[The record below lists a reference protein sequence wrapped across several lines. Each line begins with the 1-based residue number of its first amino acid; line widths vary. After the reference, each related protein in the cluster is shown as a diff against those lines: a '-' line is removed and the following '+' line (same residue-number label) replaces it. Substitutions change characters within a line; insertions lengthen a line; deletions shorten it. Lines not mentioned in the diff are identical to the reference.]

1 MMMTPITLVLIL
13 VMTITSSMEWAS
25 LIPEVEAPCVPP
37 QLAILA
43 TSIVQH
49 VEHLTGSL
57 PPIAPQAITVIPVQT
72 V

>member
-1 MMMTPITLVLIL
+1 MMTPITLVPIL
-13 VMTITSSMEWAS
+13 VMMTTSLTGWAS
-25 LIPEVEAPCVPP
+25 LTPAEQAPCVPP

-49 VEHLTGSL
+49 VEYLTGSL
-57 PPIAPQAITVIPVQT
+57 QPIEPQAITVIPAQT